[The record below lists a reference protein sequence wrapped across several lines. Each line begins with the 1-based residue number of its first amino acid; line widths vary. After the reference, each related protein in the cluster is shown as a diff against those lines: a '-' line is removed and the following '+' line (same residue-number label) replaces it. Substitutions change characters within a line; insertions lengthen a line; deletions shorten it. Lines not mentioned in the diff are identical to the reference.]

1 MKGGKTVSR
10 KTLRRIRSLFRL
22 LCLLGLLLIYGTAG
36 ASDWGDISLGR
47 ALVQSVIGL
56 AAFAVGA
63 WFGGMIQW

>member
-1 MKGGKTVSR
+1 MSR

-47 ALVQSVIGL
+47 ALVQSIIGL
-56 AAFAVGA
+56 AAFAAGA
-63 WFGGMIQW
+63 WFGGMIQWP